1 MKSPEGVVWLDF
13 HSSALYVKDGCK
25 KGTANV
31 NTKRIAAIA
40 AGALLLIAPPASL
53 AQAQEK
59 NAHIGIL
66 VGGSLAQRGHLEQA
80 LLQGLREQ
88 GYVEGKNL
96 VVERRYAD
104 GRTERMQEFA
114 RELGAMKLDAV
125 VTTCTPSTRAAQEA
139 TGSTPIVMAAV
150 ADPVGQ
156 HLIVSLARPGANI
169 TGLSSQAEDIMPK
182 MLELFASVLP
192 RPITVAVLTE
202 ARSDVHPRMWQ
213 ALGPVART
221 LRIELIKIDVARPS
235 DVGLPAAFETAK
247 REKAGAIFVLPDEP
261 LFLTRRAEIV
271 ALAARHNLPAF
282 FGAREYVDDGG
293 LMSYGENLRTA
304 YHNAASYISKVADGA
319 DPGDIPVRQPSKF
332 ELVVNMKTAK
342 ALGITIPQSVLLSAN
357 EVIE

>member
-1 MKSPEGVVWLDF
+1 MIM
-13 HSSALYVKDGCK
+13 
-25 KGTANV
+25 

-40 AGALLLIAPPASL
+40 AGALLLIAPPAGL
-53 AQAQEK
+53 AQSPEK
-59 NAHIGIL
+59 KVHIGIL

-80 LLQGLREQ
+80 LLQGLREE
-88 GYVEGKNL
+88 GYVEGRNL

-104 GRTERMQEFA
+104 GRNERTPEFA
-114 RELGAMKLDAV
+114 RELAAMNLDAL

-156 HLIVSLARPGANI
+156 HLIASLARPGANI

-202 ARSDVHPRMWQ
+202 ARSDVHSRMWQ
-213 ALGPVART
+213 ALGPVAQT
-221 LRIELIKIDVARPS
+221 LKIKLIKIDVARPS
-235 DVGLPAAFETAK
+235 DVHLPAAFETAA

-271 ALAARHNLPAF
+271 SLAARHNLPAF
-282 FGAREYVDDGG
+282 YGAREYVDDGG

-304 YHNAASYISKVADGA
+304 YRNAASYISKVAHGA
-319 DPGDIPVRQPSKF
+319 NPGDIPVRQPNKF

>member
-1 MKSPEGVVWLDF
+1 MSGQ
-13 HSSALYVKDGCK
+13 HTS
-25 KGTANV
+25 V
-31 NTKRIAAIA
+31 NAKRIAAIA
-40 AGALLLIAPPASL
+40 AGVLLVIALPAGL
-53 AQAQEK
+53 AQSPEK
-59 NAHIGIL
+59 KAHIGIL
-66 VGGSLAQRGHLEQA
+66 VGGSVAQRGHLEQA
-80 LLQGLREQ
+80 LMQGLREQ

-104 GRTERMQEFA
+104 GRNERTPEFA
-114 RELGAMKLDAV
+114 RELAAMKLDAV

-139 TGSTPIVMAAV
+139 SGSTPIVMAAV

-156 HLIVSLARPGANI
+156 HLIASLARPGANI

-192 RPITVAVLTE
+192 RPITVAVFIE
-202 ARSDVHPRMWQ
+202 AKSDVHPRMWQ
-213 ALGPVART
+213 ALLPVAQS
-221 LRIELIKIDVARPS
+221 LKIKLIRIDIARPS
-235 DVGLPAAFETAK
+235 DAQLSAAFETAV

-261 LFLTRRAEIV
+261 QFLTRRADIV

-282 FGAREYVDDGG
+282 YGAREYVDDGG

-304 YHNAASYISKVADGA
+304 YRNAASYVSKVAHGEN
-319 DPGDIPVRQPSKF
+319 PGDMPVRQPNQF